1 MNLGNLLSSDEKKRI
16 ADERKKRDNRYIDE
30 KYYKGPYASRQMI
43 TGPQSKALLSMR
55 THGGNEAAK
64 KELEQ
69 ILEAEAILWPEKTR
83 RLAHQKPKTKT
94 ERKPTESRT

>member
-1 MNLGNLLSSDEKKRI
+1 
-16 ADERKKRDNRYIDE
+16 
-30 KYYKGPYASRQMI
+30 
-43 TGPQSKALLSMR
+43 MR
-55 THGGNEAAK
+55 THGGDEAAK